1 MRNDARRACVRTYR
15 QEVKR
20 ESPAANLPFWFHVV
34 SKFGAER
41 KARRSK
47 AVHFMRGANLKKIK
61 QNPSAPSV

>member
-20 ESPAANLPFWFHVV
+20 ESPAANLPFWFHMV

-47 AVHFMRGANLKKIK
+47 AVHFMRGAN
-61 QNPSAPSV
+61 

>member
-1 MRNDARRACVRTYR
+1 MRNDARRACMRTYR

-20 ESPAANLPFWFHVV
+20 ESPAANVPFWFHMV

-47 AVHFMRGANLKKIK
+47 AVHFMGGGKFKKIK
-61 QNPSAPSV
+61 QNPSVPSV

>member
-20 ESPAANLPFWFHVV
+20 ESPAANLPFWFHMV

-47 AVHFMRGANLKKIK
+47 AVHFMRGANLKKK
-61 QNPSAPSV
+61 